1 MLIFKSHVIVI
12 IIIIIIIII
21 ISFFKVKGNCFFNID
36 AFANIE
42 IWN

>member
-12 IIIIIIIII
+12 IIIIIM
-21 ISFFKVKGNCFFNID
+21 KVKGNYIFLNID